1 MPFKWEKVFLTM
13 VGISNKTIYALAA
26 LQELGNI
33 DENSVLKIKDIASN
47 ANIPQNFLEQILL
60 ELKKQGLLI
69 SIKGAYGGY
78 KLARPLKD
86 ITLKDV
92 VVVLESDIFSD
103 IAQTDNP
110 ALQLFWEDIKDNVS
124 KVFEIPLSELK
135 NYELKATQTFN
146 YSI

>member
-1 MPFKWEKVFLTM
+1 M
-13 VGISNKTIYALAA
+13 VGISSKTIYAIAA
-26 LQELGNI
+26 LQELGSVEE
-33 DENSVLKIKDIASN
+33 DTVLKIKEIAIN

-60 ELKKQGLLI
+60 ELKKQGLLV

-78 KLARPLKD
+78 KLAKKLKD

-92 VVVLESDIFSD
+92 VVILEADIFSD
-103 IAQTDNP
+103 IYQADNP
-110 ALQLFWEDIKDNVS
+110 GLTLFWKELKDNVS

-135 NYELKATQTFN
+135 EYELKATETLN

>member
-1 MPFKWEKVFLTM
+1 MI
-13 VGISNKTIYALAA
+13 GISTKTIYAVAA

-33 DENSVLKIKDIASN
+33 PENEVLKIKEIAAN
-47 ANIPQNFLEQILL
+47 ASIPQNFLEQILL

-78 KLARPLKD
+78 KLARSLKD

-92 VVVLESDIFSD
+92 VLILESDIFSD
-103 IAQTDNP
+103 NYQTENQ
-110 ALQLFWEDIKDNVS
+110 ALKFFWDDIKQKVS
-124 KVFEIPLSELK
+124 SIFEIPLSELE
-135 NYELKATQTFN
+135 NYQLKADQTLN